1 MTMLTSTVA
10 TLHDN
15 SSHGDDS
22 YLVRSLGDTAFVDA
36 VMDGMTGRQGQ
47 DASRMVQE
55 ALATAMLTS
64 PEDVVATLEAVNQQL
79 YQRGW
84 GRFWLTTVSAAL
96 FLDNTL
102 HVVGVGDSPILLIRA
117 DSCQLLC
124 HRVGGGMHTG
134 VARAVGASKQLLHLS
149 RTAVPVEPGDRLLL
163 ATDGVT
169 DTVTN
174 SELTAILQ
182 QAASS
187 NEAAERINTVLTA
200 RQQHAHLSG
209 NFRRDDWTAI
219 IRFFSSAS

>member
-1 MTMLTSTVA
+1 MLTSTVA

-15 SSHGDDS
+15 SAHGDDS
-22 YLVRSLGDTAFVDA
+22 YLVRSLGDTAFLDA

-47 DASRMVQE
+47 DASRSVQA
-55 ALATAMLTS
+55 ALAAAPLAS
-64 PEDVVATLEAVNQQL
+64 PEDVVATLEAVNLQL

-96 FLDNTL
+96 FLDHTL
-102 HVVGVGDSPILLIRA
+102 HVVGVGDSPVLLIRA

-124 HRVGGGMHTG
+124 HRVGGGMHAG
-134 VARAVGASKQLLHLS
+134 VARMVGASKQLLHLS
-149 RTAVPVEPGDRLLL
+149 RTAVPVEPDDRVLL

-174 SELTAILQ
+174 SELAAILQ
-182 QAASS
+182 QAASPA
-187 NEAAERINTVLTA
+187 EAAERLNTLVTT
-200 RQQHAHLSG
+200 RQQQAHLSG
-209 NFRRDDWTAI
+209 DVRRDDWTAI